1 MSNLMNE
8 EEVSKRLSVSLA
20 SLRRWRLLRK
30 GPFSSR
36 SARSFATDPKISTHG
51 WHRCQLEEVFSA
63 RSVRVSGMIRPVEMP
78 LTYPV
83 IYVMWN
89 LSSKSRV

>member
-30 GPFSSR
+30 GPIFV
-36 SARSFATDPKISTHG
+36 KIGSLVRYRPEDLDSWLASLPTG
-51 WHRCQLEEVFSA
+51 G
-63 RSVRVSGMIRPVEMP
+63 SVQREIGPRKRYDTAS
-78 LTYPV
+78 
-83 IYVMWN
+83 
-89 LSSKSRV
+89 